1 MLDPCLE
8 LDSRPRKA
16 IRECVILANYVI
28 EAVVLLKKSLP
39 EFIEN
44 PPGRGRKSSPA
55 IFPVLNASLAVFTST

>member
-28 EAVVLLKKSLP
+28 EAVVVVVVGGGVVERSEILL
-39 EFIEN
+39 F
-44 PPGRGRKSSPA
+44 KSSMA
-55 IFPVLNASLAVFTST
+55 FFSSGSSF